1 MKVLNFKE
9 MESYW
14 GKGNKS
20 KFFVFA
26 LLFIMNVTGFYA
38 CKKND
43 TDSLDKNISYKAEL
57 KTYLESQDYKNL
69 LTQLPNHYIDRS
81 ASKFLESKTF
91 LSHKDDIAKY
101 GTISYGEIKSAVI
114 SIENEKITV
123 LSIPVKDGNKTIGT
137 L

>member
-26 LLFIMNVTGFYA
+26 LLFIMIVTGFYA

-57 KTYLESQDYKNL
+57 KTYLESQDTKIYLHNYL
-69 LTQLPNHYIDRS
+69 IITLTDLQVN
-81 ASKFLESKTF
+81 FLNPKLF
-91 LSHKDDIAKY
+91 
-101 GTISYGEIKSAVI
+101 
-114 SIENEKITV
+114 
-123 LSIPVKDGNKTIGT
+123 
-137 L
+137 